1 VQFDDAAAQGRALL
15 AAAEAHMD
23 ALEHSVF
30 AGEGGGGDGVPHFCC
45 LSTSA
50 GDAMACA
57 CAAAAAGA
65 CPPRHSPRLCN
76 VTVLMSRD

>member
-45 LSTSA
+45 LSSSA

-65 CPPRHSPRLCN
+65 CPHATASFVQRDGVD
-76 VTVLMSRD
+76 VT